1 MAPLES
7 NKTSYPP
14 TTLGQ
19 QLGFLYIFP
28 IKLFWS
34 GGFKTFFL
42 DHFPEKG
49 RNYWVERV
57 LSFCEWWGHSK
68 TTSHT
73 KKKINN
79 REPDKLCCCFFIT
92 RRQNSLDAAAFF
104 SFFIIACAIKM
115 EVRGKSRANPKTKI
129 DDVWSRNDMQLARGK
144 ATTKNESTA
153 LNSRHTH
160 TEE

>member
-1 MAPLES
+1 MM
-7 NKTSYPP
+7 
-14 TTLGQ
+14 G
-19 QLGFLYIFP
+19 
-28 IKLFWS
+28 
-34 GGFKTFFL
+34 TFQNDL
-42 DHFPEKG
+42 T
-49 RNYWVERV
+49 Y
-57 LSFCEWWGHSK
+57 
-68 TTSHT
+68 

-115 EVRGKSRANPKTKI
+115 EVRGKSRANPKPKI

-153 LNSRHTH
+153 LNCRHTQRNSSRRRRNNCCYNITKMTSH
-160 TEE
+160 SRRRRVRSHHRVMIN